1 MADINR
7 LREREREREHHI
19 PGPRTQFT
27 KLLQDRQEACVS

>member
-1 MADINR
+1 MAVINR
-7 LREREREREHHI
+7 YIETEREHHI